1 MTEQKKLGDWGEGQ
15 AAAYLERR
23 GYTVL
28 ARNWHCRYGELDIVA
43 ANGTYLA
50 FVEVKTRKDSRF
62 MAAREAVDFRK
73 QQRIV
78 RAAEQWLLEHPEE
91 ERQVRFDVA
100 EVYSE
105 GRSGRPR
112 LCYLE
117 NAFQEQ

>member
-15 AAAYLERR
+15 TAAYLERR
-23 GYTVL
+23 GYTLL

-62 MAAREAVDFRK
+62 MAAREAVDSRK
-73 QQRIV
+73 QQRLM
-78 RAAEQWLLEHPEE
+78 RTAQQWLLEHPEE

-100 EVYSE
+100 EVYLE
-105 GRSGRPR
+105 GRGGKPQ

-117 NAFQEQ
+117 DAFQM